1 MKKQAKTSKK
11 QKKTDRVRVHLV
23 RLRGGSRL
31 RGSRGLRL
39 PVGILRGGLVVLIG
53 SIGGR
58 DHRPRRLDWSRSV
71 GCRHCMANRGGL
83 LDAVGGR
90 RGM

>member
-1 MKKQAKTSKK
+1 M
-11 QKKTDRVRVHLV
+11 
-23 RLRGGSRL
+23 
-31 RGSRGLRL
+31 
-39 PVGILRGGLVVLIG
+39 VLIG

-58 DHRPRRLDWSRSV
+58 DHRPRCLDRSRSV

-90 RGM
+90 RGMGVGWGRLGTAGSSDMKREFALNKNQRMNP